1 MEFDLSNSEDITK
14 ARIRFQ
20 NALENKSRIEL
31 KKLQN
36 KRTITQNS
44 ALHKFFVLISFALNE
59 SGQEFNF
66 TGLKGINISTM
77 YTPNIVKDCFWR
89 PIQMTLFDIEST
101 KDINTEQINKIA
113 DVIIKFFGEK
123 GVFIQFPSM
132 ESLKNNRNDKN

>member
-66 TGLKGINISTM
+66 TGLKGVNISTM